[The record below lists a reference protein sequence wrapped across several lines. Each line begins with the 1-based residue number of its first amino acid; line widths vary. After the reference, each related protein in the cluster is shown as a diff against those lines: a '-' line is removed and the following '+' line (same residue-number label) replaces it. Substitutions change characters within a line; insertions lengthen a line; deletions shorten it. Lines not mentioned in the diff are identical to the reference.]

1 MQISITDELK
11 IRDENKTSWYNFICS
26 YGTEYL
32 IWVDT
37 IMTIDTK
44 FLILKMPEWNLIPF
58 LFF

>member
-1 MQISITDELK
+1 MQINITDELK
-11 IRDENKTSWYNFICS
+11 IRDENKNSWYNFICN

-37 IMTIDTK
+37 IMTIDIT
-44 FLILKMPEWNLIPF
+44 FLILKMPEWNLPF